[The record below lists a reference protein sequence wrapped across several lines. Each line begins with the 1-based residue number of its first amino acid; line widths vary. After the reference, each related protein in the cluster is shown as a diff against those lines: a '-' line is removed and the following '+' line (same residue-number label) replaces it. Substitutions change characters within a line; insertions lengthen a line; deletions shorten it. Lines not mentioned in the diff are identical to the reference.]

1 MNQNINFNSLSCS
14 LEDYTDILDSAGTI
28 ENLGFTKD
36 QVRFINLLI
45 ESALKRYHEQLFN
58 TFE

>member
-1 MNQNINFNSLSCS
+1 MDNTIDFDSLLSN
-14 LEDYTDILDSAGTI
+14 LEDYANILDSAGTI

-45 ESALKRYHEQLFN
+45 ESALKRYHEQLLG
-58 TFE
+58 TLK